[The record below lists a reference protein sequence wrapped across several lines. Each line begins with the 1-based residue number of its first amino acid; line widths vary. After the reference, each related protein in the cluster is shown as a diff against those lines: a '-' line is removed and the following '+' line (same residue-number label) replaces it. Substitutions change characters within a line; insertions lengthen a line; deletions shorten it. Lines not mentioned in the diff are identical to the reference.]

1 VFVLSSSFFTA
12 VSYKLYDA
20 ACELRLLCEVH
31 PGVFT
36 LDCHVYRFP

>member
-1 VFVLSSSFFTA
+1 VFVLRSSF
-12 VSYKLYDA
+12 KLYDT

-31 PGVFT
+31 LGVFT